1 MSEIRGGIVDYLNG
15 TRFVVLATVNQD
27 GAPEV
32 RTLGGF
38 AVDGYKVYFSTDEG
52 TEKVKQIRSNPAV
65 TLLFQHENQELA
77 GFVNVSVRGEARQV
91 DDAEELAHAI
101 AALGNRNPRFKER
114 ADKGELA
121 NTAIIGVTASEIK
134 VLDFAKGRG
143 AEAVE
148 VIAV

>member
-1 MSEIRGGIVDYLNG
+1 MSEIRSGIVDYLEG
-15 TRFVVLATVNQD
+15 TRFVVLATVN
-27 GAPEV
+27 GEGTPEL

-38 AVDGYKVYFSTDEG
+38 AVDGYKVYFSTDGG

-77 GFVNVSVRGEARQV
+77 GFVNVTLRGEARQV
-91 DDAEELAHAI
+91 EEPEELAHAI
-101 AALGNRNPRFKER
+101 EALGNRNPRFKER
-114 ADKGELA
+114 AEKGELA
-121 NTAIIGVTASEIK
+121 STAIFGIAASEIK